1 MANARIGSHPSH
13 GYQVVETITE
23 AKQLNRSDS
32 GKVFFVEQAGSTYVI
47 NLPKLSTEIA
57 GWHAKFFLS
66 AIDGKVEINGHGVV
80 AGGGSTS
87 GTDADLMYLVE
98 IGHTE
103 ATTALS
109 DGVAFDA
116 AATTVGASIEIH
128 TNGTYWFTTAH
139 AVIANDITDVDS

>member
-13 GYQVVETITE
+13 GFQVAETITG

-103 ATTALS
+103 AKAALS
-109 DGVAFDA
+109 DGVAFDGS
-116 AATTVGASIEIH
+116 ATTVGASIEIH
-128 TNGTYWFTTAH
+128 TNGTHWFATAH
-139 AVIANDITDVDS
+139 GVIALDITDVDS